1 VTILRQSTS
10 FVCRIHPGQKGR
22 VTILGSRLGTDIQFT
37 LILISVVDRNDL
49 LWLRFHFLLLKSF
62 SSGSGSSSG
71 SRLIQHSFSIKKIC
85 TKSCIFNARS
95 SIVSQK
101 FGLYCNFEFFTFIIH
116 FMFDLGPNPVLEP
129 HPEADIK

>member
-1 VTILRQSTS
+1 VTILRQSTC

-22 VTILGSRLGTDIQFT
+22 VTILGGRLGTDIQFT

-71 SRLIQHSFSIKKIC
+71 SRLIQHSFSIKKFVQNLVFSMLEAALFPRNFASNLGFFDFFI
-85 TKSCIFNARS
+85 TFYVRSGSKSGS
-95 SIVSQK
+95 GTGK
-101 FGLYCNFEFFTFIIH
+101 
-116 FMFDLGPNPVLEP
+116 
-129 HPEADIK
+129 

>member
-1 VTILRQSTS
+1 VTISRQSTN

-22 VTILGSRLGTDIQFT
+22 VTILGGRLGPDIQFT

-71 SRLIQHSFSIKKIC
+71 SRLIQHSFSNKKKFVQNLVFSMLEAALFPRNLASTVILDFLLLQYILC
-85 TKSCIFNARS
+85 
-95 SIVSQK
+95 SI
-101 FGLYCNFEFFTFIIH
+101 
-116 FMFDLGPNPVLEP
+116 
-129 HPEADIK
+129 